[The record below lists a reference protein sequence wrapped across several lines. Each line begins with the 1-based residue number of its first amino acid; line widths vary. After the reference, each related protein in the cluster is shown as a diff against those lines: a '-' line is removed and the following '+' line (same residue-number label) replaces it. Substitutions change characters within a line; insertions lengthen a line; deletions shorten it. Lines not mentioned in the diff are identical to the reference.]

1 MVTLF
6 YFIIFISMVML
17 ISFVD
22 MFYYNV
28 SFMESMMQ
36 VISRE
41 PGTRKI
47 IVAVA
52 NFTGFLTAI
61 VIDYRVWKSKQPQK
75 QIEGKES

>member
-6 YFIIFISMVML
+6 YLIIMLLMVML

-28 SFMESMMQ
+28 SFMESLIQ

-41 PGTRKI
+41 PGTRKT
-47 IVAVA
+47 IVAFA

-61 VIDYRVWKSKQPQK
+61 GIDYRVWKSKQPQK